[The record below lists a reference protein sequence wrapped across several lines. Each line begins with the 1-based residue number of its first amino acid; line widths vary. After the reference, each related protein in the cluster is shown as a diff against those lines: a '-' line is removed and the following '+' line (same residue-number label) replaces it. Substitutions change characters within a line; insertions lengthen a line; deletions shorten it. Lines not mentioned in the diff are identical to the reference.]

1 MKRHTQRQPA
11 AAAAAAA
18 RPEHPAAALVRSAET
33 AAALIALALSESQQ
47 PVEALGEALARIA
60 AAAAAGRRPRARD
73 VATCIESLQFHDRMI
88 QQLTHVRDLLANVAA
103 AVPEEDTAG
112 WPALRETL
120 RSRFTS
126 ESHRMLF
133 NLLLP
138 DALDRDRIRLHADEG
153 SVELF

>member
-1 MKRHTQRQPA
+1 MKRHTQTQQ

-18 RPEHPAAALVRSAET
+18 RPERPAADLARPAET
-33 AAALIALALSESQQ
+33 AAALIALAMSESQR
-47 PVEALGEALARIA
+47 PVAALGQALARIA
-60 AAAAAGRRPRARD
+60 AAVAAGEPPRAAD
-73 VATCIESLQFHDRMI
+73 IAACIESLQFHDRMI

-103 AVPEEDTAG
+103 VPEEDTAG

-120 RSRFTS
+120 RARFTS

-138 DALDRDRIRLHADEG
+138 DEIDHGHIRLHADEG

>member
-1 MKRHTQRQPA
+1 MKRHTQTQQ

-18 RPEHPAAALVRSAET
+18 RPAET
-33 AAALIALALSESQQ
+33 AAALIALAMSESQR
-47 PVEALGEALARIA
+47 PVAALGQALARIA
-60 AAAAAGRRPRARD
+60 AAVAAGEPPRAAD
-73 VATCIESLQFHDRMI
+73 IAACIESLQFHDRMI

-103 AVPEEDTAG
+103 VPEEDTAG

-120 RSRFTS
+120 RARFTS

-138 DALDRDRIRLHADEG
+138 DEIDHGHIRLHADEG

>member
-1 MKRHTQRQPA
+1 MKRHLQTQRAVA
-11 AAAAAAA
+11 AT
-18 RPEHPAAALVRSAET
+18 ELVRSAET
-33 AAALIALALSESQQ
+33 AAALIALAVSESQR
-47 PVEALGEALARIA
+47 PVEALGQALARIA
-60 AAAAAGRRPRARD
+60 AAVAAGEPPRAAD
-73 VATCIESLQFHDRMI
+73 IAACIESLQFHDRMI
-88 QQLTHVRDLLANVAA
+88 QQLTHVRDLLAKVAV
-103 AVPEEDTAG
+103 VPEEDTAG

-138 DALDRDRIRLHADEG
+138 DQPDHGHIRLHADEG